1 MKIVGYRCD
10 WPECEFLTCRKYVMV
25 NHING
30 KHTNQRPYSCDM
42 CNFTFVKRYFLKAHM
57 HKVHKRGMNEDKKDD
72 DDLLKRELDSDDH
85 FDGNL
90 FDDTA
95 PVLKKKFKLHSG
107 YYQGEKCDPDGSHG
121 SVFNGKQSLM
131 NTGAQSNIY
140 KHFKPVYDDYS
151 NDPLQMNGSTNLYP
165 DNDSYN
171 GNYPINKCFSA
182 NTSQQFDQTN
192 GSFDIGNSNS
202 YDNGYPNQNGPNMYG
217 TMSQHAIEPTNS
229 SITSVNTMTSLLTPP
244 LNNSQ
249 MVNGNYRR
257 NSSNNQ
263 CYNNSNTLSDAY
275 SFNDK
280 TITGTHPQTYSGLVS
295 NTGNNQ
301 FNMDEFLSPP
311 SSISSSGSAS
321 YSSCYMPGPDSMQPV
336 RVTTNTSR
344 TSNSLANSSSFYL
357 HTPSP
362 SPSSLSHSPAS
373 TNSVPI
379 FSQTNTNTE
388 SNYISG
394 ASKNIASAGQY
405 PINFANTF
413 NNSTD
418 ANYMDNCDQMKN
430 NFYGNGGY
438 GMAKFGLMAN
448 DTKTMEP
455 IYPITNQSSMIN
467 HPPQQQ
473 YLNYDGGFNN
483 DSFSGTATSLPP
495 PPVSYGGN
503 FDSYSQTGQQLMSGS
518 SDIYSTNII
527 NRNGFTNHSAAA
539 AAIGSQ
545 DCWNPSTTW

>member
-72 DDLLKRELDSDDH
+72 DELIKREHDSDDH

-90 FDDTA
+90 YDDTT
-95 PVLKKKFKLHSG
+95 PILKKKFKLHSG
-107 YYQGEKCDPDGSHG
+107 YYQTDKCDPDG
-121 SVFNGKQSLM
+121 FNGKQSLI
-131 NTGAQSNIY
+131 NNVGAQPNIY
-140 KHFKPVYDDYS
+140 KQFKPVYDDYS
-151 NDPLQMNGSTNLYP
+151 TDPLQMNGTTNPYA

-171 GNYPINKCFSA
+171 GNYPTNKCFPA
-182 NTSQQFDQTN
+182 NTSQHFDQTN
-192 GSFDIGNSNS
+192 GSFDIGNSIS
-202 YDNGYPNQNGPNMYG
+202 YDNGYPNPNGPNMYG
-217 TMSQHAIEPTNS
+217 PMSQQTIDSNNS
-229 SITSVNTMTSLLTPP
+229 SVTPINTMTSLLTPP
-244 LNNSQ
+244 LNNTQ

-263 CYNNSNTLSDAY
+263 CYNNTLSDTYA
-275 SFNDK
+275 FNDK
-280 TITGTHPQTYSGLVS
+280 TITGTHPQTYTGLMS

-311 SSISSSGSAS
+311 SSISSSGSGS
-321 YSSCYMPGPDSMQPV
+321 YSNCYMPGTDSMQPV
-336 RVTTNTSR
+336 RVTTNNSR

-379 FSQTNTNTE
+379 FSQTNANTE

-394 ASKNIASAGQY
+394 TSKNITNAGQY
-405 PINFANTF
+405 PTNFANTF
-413 NNSTD
+413 NTD
-418 ANYMDNCDQMKN
+418 TNYMDNWDQMKN
-430 NFYGNGGY
+430 NSYSNGGY
-438 GMAKFGLMAN
+438 GTAKFGLMAN
-448 DTKTMEP
+448 DTKTMES
-455 IYPITNQSSMIN
+455 IYPIVTDPVTNQSSVIN

-483 DSFSGTATSLPP
+483 DSFSGTAPTLQHPP
-495 PPVSYGGN
+495 MSYGGD
-503 FDSYSQTGQQLMSGS
+503 FDSYSQTGPQLMSGS
-518 SDIYSTNII
+518 SDIYSTNMI

-539 AAIGSQ
+539 AIGSQ
-545 DCWNPSTTW
+545 DCWNSSTTW